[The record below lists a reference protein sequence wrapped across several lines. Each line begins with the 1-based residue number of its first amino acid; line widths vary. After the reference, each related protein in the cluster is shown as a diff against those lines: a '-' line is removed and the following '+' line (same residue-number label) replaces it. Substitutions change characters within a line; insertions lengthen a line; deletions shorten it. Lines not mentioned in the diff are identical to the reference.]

1 MNREEARQYIIERG
15 KEHLTPDKTGKGF
28 ICPIC
33 GSGSGR
39 NGTGITTKDGVHF
52 TCWAGCFTNADI
64 IDIIGLEAGATD
76 YNSKLQAAAANYG
89 ITVESYHRTTPAEYN
104 ITIKGYRRTIPQE
117 DFAPVAEEYQKKAK
131 SKQYTQ
137 SDIHNTAYTMQQGE
151 AEPDYTS
158 FFLQANKDIAKTSY
172 HRGLTLETLNRFK
185 LGYVESWTH
194 PKAPQAPPS
203 PRLIIPTSKHS
214 YLSRDTRVNL
224 TPEQAQYAKSKVGKV
239 RIFNSKA
246 LYMASKPVF
255 IVEGELDALSIIDVG
270 GEAVALGS
278 TANRRALL
286 TMLESQRPTQPLIIA
301 MDNDEAGSK
310 ANRELAEGLERLKIT
325 FYRLDIAKP
334 YKDANEALN
343 ADREAFR
350 AAVEQAENIE
360 AEMMEAEREALKREA
375 AAYTLQS
382 FLKSIEESKRAA
394 FIPTGFSPLDNVLD
408 GGLYAGLYVVGA
420 ISSLGKTTFCLQ
432 IADQIAAAGHDVLV
446 FSLEMARNELIA
458 KSISRLTLVKDLEE
472 NESTAHAKT
481 TRGILTGTRYADY
494 SQTERELI
502 QQSIA
507 SYGEYARNIYITE
520 GVGNVGIEEIREK
533 VQKHIKITGK
543 APVVVI
549 DYLQII
555 APADMRATDKQNT
568 DKAVL
573 ELKRLSRD
581 YSIPV
586 IGISSFNRD
595 NYTAPVNLASFK
607 ESGAIEYSSDVL
619 IGLQY
624 EGMDY
629 QEGEADK
636 AREKRIREL
645 MKQVVEDGKAGK
657 AQSIQVKILKN
668 RNGSKGDALLDF
680 YPMFNYF
687 TAQKHKT
694 GDGSSGGWSRTES
707 GYSSSAKPKKS
718 KREAEREKLAMAF
731 YSVQRDDFT
740 ADLTALADALDKSK
754 KQVQNLIA
762 EYGGFTV
769 IGDTVGLDHSKDTA
783 ASPAFTELED
793 GEQEE
798 LPFN

>member
-1 MNREEARQYIIERG
+1 MNREEARQYIQERA
-15 KEHLTPDKTGKGF
+15 KDLLQQDRSGKGY
-28 ICPIC
+28 ICPVC
-33 GSGSGR
+33 GSGSGK

-64 IDIIGLEAGATD
+64 IDIIGLQNGLTD
-76 YNSKLQAAAANYG
+76 YNSKLQTAAAELG
-89 ITVESYHRTTPAEYN
+89 ITIESGYHRST
-104 ITIKGYRRTIPQE
+104 PQE
-117 DFAPVAEEYQKKAK
+117 DFAPVAAEYQKQAENERI
-131 SKQYTQ
+131 TQ
-137 SDIHNTAYTMQQGE
+137 QSIHNSTYTTTQDE

-158 FFLQANKDIAKTSY
+158 FFLQANRDIDKTDY
-172 HRGLTLETLNRFK
+172 HRGLTLDTLNRFK
-185 LGYVESWTH
+185 VGFVASWKH
-194 PKAPQAPPS
+194 PKAPPQVEAS

-214 YLSRDTRVNL
+214 YLARDTRAEL
-224 TPEQAQYAKSKVGKV
+224 TAEQMKYSKSKVGKV
-239 RIFNSKA
+239 RIFNSRA
-246 LYMASKPVF
+246 LYNASKPVF

-286 TMLESQRPTQPLIIA
+286 TMLESQKPSQPLIIA

-310 ANRELAEGLERLKIT
+310 ANRELTEGLERLKIT
-325 FYRLDIAKP
+325 FYRVDIAQP

-343 ADREAFR
+343 ADREGFR

-360 AEMMEAEREALKREA
+360 AEALEAEREALKREA
-375 AAYTLQS
+375 VAYSLPS
-382 FLKSIEESKRAA
+382 FLKGIEESKRAA
-394 FIPTGFSPLDNVLD
+394 FIPTGFSSLDNLLD

-432 IADQIAAAGHDVLV
+432 IADQIAQSGQDVLV
-446 FSLEMARNELIA
+446 FSLEMARSELIA
-458 KSISRLTLVKDLEE
+458 KSVSRLTLIEDMEKHG
-472 NESTAHAKT
+472 STAHAKT
-481 TRGILTGTRYADY
+481 TRDILTGTRYPDY

-502 QQSIA
+502 QLAISV
-507 SYGEYARNIYITE
+507 YGEYARNIYITE
-520 GVGNVGIEEIREK
+520 GIGNVGVDEIREK
-533 VQKHIKITGK
+533 VQKHIKLTGK

-645 MKQVVEDGKAGK
+645 MKQAVEDGKAGK
-657 AQSIQVKILKN
+657 PQKIQVKILKH
-668 RNGSKGDALLDF
+668 RNGSKGDAFLDF

-687 TAQKHKT
+687 TETQTPT
-694 GDGSSGGWSRTES
+694 GESGGWSKSEGS
-707 GYSSSAKPKKS
+707 YSTASKPKKS
-718 KREAEREKLAMAF
+718 KREQEREKLAIAF
-731 YSVQRDDFT
+731 YGVQKDDFT
-740 ADLTALADALDKSK
+740 ADLTDLADALDKSK
-754 KQVQNLIA
+754 KQVLNLIA

-769 IGDTVGLDHSKDTA
+769 IGETVQLDHSRDTA

-798 LPFN
+798 LPFK

>member
-15 KEHLTPDKTGKGF
+15 KDHLTPDKSGKGF

-39 NGTGITTKDGVHF
+39 KGTGITTKDGVHF

-64 IDIIGLEAGATD
+64 IDIIGLETGATD
-76 YNSKLQAAAANYG
+76 YNSKLEAAA
-89 ITVESYHRTTPAEYN
+89 AEYN
-104 ITIKGYRRTIPQE
+104 ITIEGYRRTTPQE

-158 FFLQANKDIAKTSY
+158 FFLQANRDIAKTSY

-214 YLSRDTRVNL
+214 YLARDTRADL
-224 TPEQAQYAKSKVGKV
+224 TPQQAQYAKSKVGKV
-239 RIFNSKA
+239 RIFNSRA
-246 LYMASKPVF
+246 IETATSPLF
-255 IVEGELDALSIIDVG
+255 IVEGEIDAMSIYDVG
-270 GEAVALGS
+270 GDALGLGS
-278 TANRRALL
+278 MGNVKRLL
-286 TMLESQRPTQPLIIA
+286 SMLETTKPSQPLIIA
-301 MDNDEAGSK
+301 LDNEKDPAIQAKVEK
-310 ANRELAEGLERLKIT
+310 AVAELSEGLK
-325 FYRLDIAKP
+325 RLDIPFYRIDIAQP

-350 AAVEQAENIE
+350 AAVNRAKAQVEDAE
-360 AEMMEAEREALKREA
+360 AAAMEAEREELKREA
-375 AAYTLQS
+375 VAYSLPS
-382 FLKSIEESKRAA
+382 FLKDIENSKKAA

-432 IADQIAAAGHDVLV
+432 VADQIAAAGHDVIV

-458 KSISRLTLVKDLEE
+458 KSVSRLTLIKDLEE
-472 NESTAHAKT
+472 NGSTAHAKT

-494 SQTERELI
+494 SQTEKELI
-502 QQSIA
+502 QRSIA
-507 SYGEYARNIYITE
+507 SYAEYAKNIYIVE
-520 GVGNVGIEEIREK
+520 GVGNVGIEEIRGK
-533 VQKHIKITGK
+533 VQKHIKLTGK
-543 APVVVI
+543 APVVLI

-581 YSIPV
+581 YAIPV

-645 MKQVVEDGKAGK
+645 MKDAVEAGEAGK
-657 AQSIQVKILKN
+657 AQKIQVKILKH

-687 TAQKHKT
+687 TDKLTA
-694 GDGSSGGWSRTES
+694 GESSGGWSKTEG
-707 GYSSSAKPKKS
+707 GYSSSMRPKKS
-718 KREAEREKLAMAF
+718 KRETEREALAKAF
-731 YSVQRDDFT
+731 YEVQRDDFT

-762 EYGGFTV
+762 EYGGYTV
-769 IGDTVGLDHSKDTA
+769 AGEVVSLARNEEDSRG
-783 ASPAFTELED
+783 FTEL

-798 LPFN
+798 IPFN

>member
-1 MNREEARQYIIERG
+1 MNREEARQYIIERS
-15 KEHLTPDKTGKGF
+15 KDHLTPDKSGKGF

-64 IDIIGLEAGATD
+64 IDIIGLETGATD
-76 YNSKLQAAAANYG
+76 YNSKLKAAAAKYG
-89 ITVESYHRTTPAEYN
+89 ITAEGYHRST
-104 ITIKGYRRTIPQE
+104 PQE
-117 DFAPVAEEYQKKAK
+117 DFATVAAEYQKQAK
-131 SKQYTQ
+131 SKQFTQ
-137 SDIHNTAYTMQQGE
+137 AAIHNTAYAIQQVE

-158 FFLQANKDIAKTSY
+158 FFLKANEDIAKTSY
-172 HRGLTLETLNRFK
+172 HRGLTPETLNRFK

-214 YLSRDTRVNL
+214 YLARDTRDNL

>member
-1 MNREEARQYIIERG
+1 MDREQAKQYIQERA
-15 KEHLTPDKTGKGF
+15 KDYLQKDRSGKGF

-33 GSGSGR
+33 GSGSGK

-64 IDIIGLEAGATD
+64 IDIIGLQNGQTD
-76 YNSKLQAAAANYG
+76 YNGKLQTAAAEFG
-89 ITVESYHRTTPAEYN
+89 ITIESGYHRST
-104 ITIKGYRRTIPQE
+104 PQE
-117 DFAPVAEEYQKKAK
+117 DFAPIAAEYQKQAK
-131 SKQYTQ
+131 NERITQ
-137 SDIHNTAYTMQQGE
+137 DSIHNSSYTTAQQEE
-151 AEPDYTS
+151 AEPDYTD
-158 FFLQANKDIAKTSY
+158 FFLQANRDIERTDY

-194 PKAPQAPPS
+194 PKAPTAPPS

-214 YLSRDTRVNL
+214 YLARDTRAEL
-224 TPEQAQYAKSKVGKV
+224 TEEQRKHSKIKVGKV
-239 RIFNSKA
+239 RIFNAKA
-246 LYMASKPVF
+246 LYRASKPVF
-255 IVEGELDALSIIDVG
+255 IVEGEIDALSIIDVG

-278 TANRRALL
+278 TANKRALL
-286 TMLESQRPTQPLIIA
+286 TMLESQKPSQPLIIA

-310 ANRELAEGLERLKIT
+310 ANRELTEGLERLKIP
-325 FYRLDIAKP
+325 FYRIDIAKP
-334 YKDANEALN
+334 YKDANEALT

-360 AEMMEAEREALKREA
+360 AETLEAEREALKREA
-375 AAYTLQS
+375 VAYTLPS
-382 FLKSIEESKRAA
+382 FIKSIEESKQAA
-394 FIPTGFSPLDNVLD
+394 FIPTGFTALDSLLD

-432 IADQIAAAGHDVLV
+432 IADQIAQSGQDVLV

-458 KSISRLTLVKDLEE
+458 KSVSRLTLIEDIER
-472 NESTAHAKT
+472 NGTTTHAKT

-494 SQTERELI
+494 SQKERELI
-502 QQSIA
+502 QYSISA
-507 SYGEYARNIYITE
+507 YGKYAHNIYITE
-520 GVGNVGIEEIREK
+520 GMGNVGVDEIREK
-533 VQKHIKITGK
+533 VQRHIKLTGK

-581 YSIPV
+581 YAIPV

-619 IGLQY
+619 LGLQY

-645 MKQVVEDGKAGK
+645 MKQAVEDGKNGK
-657 AQSIQVKILKN
+657 PQKIQVKVLKN

-687 TAQKHKT
+687 TATKT
-694 GDGSSGGWSRTES
+694 PTADGNGGGWSKS
-707 GYSSSAKPKKS
+707 QSSYSSTQKPKKS
-718 KREAEREKLAMAF
+718 KRELERGKLAEAF
-731 YSVQRDDFT
+731 YRVQKDDFT
-740 ADLTALADALDKSK
+740 ADLTDLADALDKTK

-762 EYGGFTV
+762 EYGGFT
-769 IGDTVGLDHSKDTA
+769 ITGETVELARSEA
-783 ASPAFTELED
+783 APAEPAFTELD

>member
-1 MNREEARQYIIERG
+1 MNREEARQYIIERS
-15 KEHLTPDKTGKGF
+15 KDHLTPDKSGKGF

-64 IDIIGLEAGATD
+64 IDIIGLETGATD
-76 YNSKLQAAAANYG
+76 YNSKLEAAA
-89 ITVESYHRTTPAEYN
+89 AEYN
-104 ITIKGYRRTIPQE
+104 ITIEGYRRTTPQE

-158 FFLQANKDIAKTSY
+158 FFLQANRDIAKTSY

-214 YLSRDTRVNL
+214 YLARDTRDNL

-246 LYMASKPVF
+246 LYTASKPVF

-286 TMLESQRPTQPLIIA
+286 TMLESQRPAQPLIIA

-325 FYRLDIAKP
+325 FYRLDIAQP
-334 YKDANEALN
+334 YKDANEALS
-343 ADREAFR
+343 ADRDAFR
-350 AAVEQAENIE
+350 AVIEGAENIE
-360 AEMMEAEREALKREA
+360 AETLEAEREALKREA
-375 AAYTLQS
+375 VAYTLQS

-629 QEGEADK
+629 QEDK